1 MSGGWRRSEPRPREA
16 EQALR
21 RAGRNR
27 PGKACRAVIFI
38 LRSQIPMASYTI
50 SSKDGASFSC
60 AADTYILAA
69 AEKQGIDLP

>member
-1 MSGGWRRSEPRPREA
+1 MGW
-16 EQALR
+16 
-21 RAGRNR
+21 N
-27 PGKACRAVIFI
+27 
-38 LRSQIPMASYTI
+38 RSQIPMASYTI